1 MNETEKRTE
10 ERAERRKWLLD
21 DVSMKSN
28 SLARSVV
35 DAREG
40 HCDGLQILHRI
51 NARLELEGFVVLPKP
66 PKAAANHDPV
76 SQLIIDV
83 QSAADALSR
92 AVALART
99 GTKGI
104 SYEDWYLRKVIT
116 ESLAKVDMQAEP
128 TR

>member
-1 MNETEKRTE
+1 M
-10 ERAERRKWLLD
+10 ERRRWLLD

-40 HCDGLQILHRI
+40 HCDGQQILGRV
-51 NARLELEGFVVLPKP
+51 NARLELEGFVVSPKP
-66 PKAAANHDPV
+66 AKPSSNSDPV

-83 QSAADALSR
+83 QSAADALAR
-92 AVALART
+92 VVALAKT
-99 GTKGI
+99 GAKGI

-116 ESLAKVDMQAEP
+116 ESLSEVGMQAAP
-128 TR
+128 IG

>member
-40 HCDGLQILHRI
+40 HCDGL
-51 NARLELEGFVVLPKP
+51 
-66 PKAAANHDPV
+66 
-76 SQLIIDV
+76 
-83 QSAADALSR
+83 
-92 AVALART
+92 
-99 GTKGI
+99 
-104 SYEDWYLRKVIT
+104 
-116 ESLAKVDMQAEP
+116 
-128 TR
+128 